1 MNLIFVVPNPKQM
14 NPKANKIAIAEEII
28 ISKIF
33 NIRGKQVMLSQDLAE
48 LYEVQTR
55 ILNQQVKRNIGK
67 FPERYMFQLTKEESD
82 RLRSQNVTLKR
93 GQHPKYLPYAFTE
106 HGILML
112 ASVLNSERADKVNM
126 LIIDTFVKIRELM
139 FMHKD
144 VIHQLEQVRNKLTE
158 HDNQILVIFEYLKQ
172 LEAIK
177 HQELEQKNRKRIGFK
192 TSGSQED

>member
-1 MNLIFVVPNPKQM
+1 MKLIFVVPNPYLM
-14 NPKANKIAIAEEII
+14 NPKSNKIVIAEEII
-28 ISKIF
+28 ISKIY

-48 LYEVQTR
+48 LYEVETR

-67 FPERYMFQLTKEESD
+67 FPERYMFQLTKDEYD
-82 RLRSQNVTLKR
+82 RFRSQNVTLKR
-93 GQHPKYLPYAFTE
+93 GQHAKYLPYAFTE

-144 VIHQLEQVRNKLTE
+144 VIHQLEQVQNKLTE

-177 HQELEQKNRKRIGFK
+177 QQELEQKNRKRIGFK
-192 TSGSQED
+192 SSESN

>member
-1 MNLIFVVPNPKQM
+1 MKLIFVVPNPYLM
-14 NPKANKIAIAEEII
+14 NPKSNKIVIAEEII
-28 ISKIF
+28 ISKIY

-48 LYEVQTR
+48 LYEVETR

-67 FPERYMFQLTKEESD
+67 FPERYMFQLTKDEYD

-93 GQHPKYLPYAFTE
+93 GQHAKYLPYAFTE

-144 VIHQLEQVRNKLTE
+144 VIHQLEQVQNKLTE

-177 HQELEQKNRKRIGFK
+177 QQELEQKNRKRIGFK
-192 TSGSQED
+192 SSESN